1 MTPLR
6 LLLGWLAEGRR
17 RMLAALDLL
26 DDRLTDYGDDTMDL
40 ADSLD
45 DEPHSD
51 PNRHYRE
58 VGCLICRDT
67 LVRIRATAVQQALFD
82 FALWKHEL
90 GVVEDDL

>member
-17 RMLAALDLL
+17 RMLEALALL
-26 DDRLTDYGDDTMDL
+26 DDRLADYGDDTMDL

-67 LVRIRATAVQQALFD
+67 LVRIRAAVADQAGFD
-82 FALWKHEL
+82 MALWRIEL
-90 GVVEDDL
+90 GVVDLP

>member
-17 RMLAALDLL
+17 RMLTALDLL
-26 DDRLTDYGDDTMDL
+26 DDRLTGWDDTMDL

-67 LVRIRATAVQQALFD
+67 LVRIRATVVAEAGFD
-82 FALWKHEL
+82 MALWRIEL
-90 GVVEDDL
+90 GVVDLP